1 MNGLDLRFRK
11 HRVRVGDN
19 KDHALHV
26 MRGRL
31 VLFQAIALV
40 GFAFMG
46 LRAAD
51 LMVLQAADPITLPS
65 FEQDVVLPEIA
76 DNAQK
81 KDMRRADIVDRNG
94 VLMATSLKTDS
105 LYADPAEIMDKPR
118 TAAKLAEI
126 FPEYSAAAL
135 LDKLNM
141 PRRFVWIKRGVTPDE
156 QQAILDIGEPA
167 LAYYKEDYRFYPQG
181 NETSHVVGMI
191 NRDGAGTLGLER
203 GANELL
209 TSYTADEVAE
219 GAAVLKTTIDV
230 RVQHVLHR
238 EIAKSIKDFDAKA
251 GAGIIM
257 DVDTGEILGAVS
269 LPDFDP
275 NNPPNPNAPEM
286 FNRFSQGVYELGS
299 TFKLFSTAA
308 YFEFEKAP
316 MSQRFDVRKPIS
328 HGRFKINDYHAEK
341 RILTLPEVFMLS
353 SNIGSARMGE
363 AVGGENL
370 QSFYRDLGLMDK
382 PEFDLKEVT
391 HPLVPN
397 PWREINTLTTS
408 YGHGIAVSPL
418 QLIRAAGSI
427 VNGGNLVSPRLT
439 FAEVKDYQ
447 SLVRV
452 VSERTAQN
460 MRSLLR
466 LTVTDGTGG
475 SAEVEGL
482 LIGGK
487 TGTAEKPSKDG
498 RGYDRKRLISSFL
511 GVFPIDA
518 PRYVIFIMVDEPK
531 GQKDSFGYATAG
543 WVAAPAVGKI
553 IEAMAP
559 MVGIK
564 RRENAAAIDPATRLK
579 RYINLNLKGQH

>member
-1 MNGLDLRFRK
+1 
-11 HRVRVGDN
+11 
-19 KDHALHV
+19 
-26 MRGRL
+26 
-31 VLFQAIALV
+31 
-40 GFAFMG
+40 
-46 LRAAD
+46 
-51 LMVLQAADPITLPS
+51 
-65 FEQDVVLPEIA
+65 
-76 DNAQK
+76 
-81 KDMRRADIVDRNG
+81 
-94 VLMATSLKTDS
+94 
-105 LYADPAEIMDKPR
+105 
-118 TAAKLAEI
+118 
-126 FPEYSAAAL
+126 
-135 LDKLNM
+135 
-141 PRRFVWIKRGVTPDE
+141 
-156 QQAILDIGEPA
+156 
-167 LAYYKEDYRFYPQG
+167 
-181 NETSHVVGMI
+181 
-191 NRDGAGTLGLER
+191 
-203 GANELL
+203 
-209 TSYTADEVAE
+209 
-219 GAAVLKTTIDV
+219 
-230 RVQHVLHR
+230 
-238 EIAKSIKDFDAKA
+238 
-251 GAGIIM
+251 
-257 DVDTGEILGAVS
+257 
-269 LPDFDP
+269 
-275 NNPPNPNAPEM
+275 
-286 FNRFSQGVYELGS
+286 VYELGS

-308 YFEFEKAP
+308 YFGFEKAP

-363 AVGGENL
+363 AVGGEKL
-370 QSFYRDLGLMDK
+370 QSFYRDLGLMEK

-391 HPLVPN
+391 QPLVPN

-418 QLIRAAGSI
+418 QLVRAAGSI

-518 PRYVIFIMVDEPK
+518 PRYAIFIMVDEPK

-543 WVAAPAVGKI
+543 WVAAPAVGNI

-579 RYINLNLKGQH
+579 RYINLNLKGQR